1 MYTLSKPDI
10 PATKKQCMSCTE
22 SKKPNSIYS
31 WWVKNPIE
39 SYSGE
44 GKISLCRVTAEN
56 MSPHTTY
63 FNTLGSSRYAF
74 CALQIWNTVFLYFT

>member
-1 MYTLSKPDI
+1 MYTLSMPDI

-22 SKKPNSIYS
+22 SKRPNSIYS

-44 GKISLCRVTAEN
+44 WKIWSK
-56 MSPHTTY
+56 
-63 FNTLGSSRYAF
+63 AF
-74 CALQIWNTVFLYFT
+74 KKIDHPMEMLNRWVKNPI